1 MNSQPTIT
9 FRQFRSVDNFRSW
22 PSYPWIAISLCIAH
36 QVGEFLF
43 DRQSGEGF
51 ALQSSMPRGAASVCL
66 PREGSM
72 QRGHSGDLRRS

>member
-36 QVGEFLF
+36 QVGEFRF
-43 DRQSGEGF
+43 DRRPGEGV
-51 ALQSSMPRGAASVCL
+51 ALQSSVPGVRRGYACRTS
-66 PREGSM
+66 
-72 QRGHSGDLRRS
+72 DRRSAVTVAI

>member
-36 QVGEFLF
+36 QVGELRF
-43 DRQSGEGF
+43 DRRSGEGF
-51 ALQSSMPRGAASVCL
+51 ALQSSMPRARRVRAC
-66 PREGSM
+66 RSM

>member
-36 QVGEFLF
+36 QVGEFRF
-43 DRQSGEGF
+43 DRRSGEGF
-51 ALQSSMPRGAASVCL
+51 ALQSSMPRARRVRADRCSAATAAI
-66 PREGSM
+66 
-72 QRGHSGDLRRS
+72 

>member
-36 QVGEFLF
+36 QVGEFRF
-43 DRQSGEGF
+43 DRRPGEGVE
-51 ALQSSMPRGAASVCL
+51 LQSSMLRVRRGYACRTS
-66 PREGSM
+66 
-72 QRGHSGDLRRS
+72 DRRSAVTVAI